1 MTYDVQRIDFLRFV
15 VLYVYGGFYVD
26 LDLINLKSL
35 DKLTYYNVFEG
46 DAYRYRPRGY
56 LYMIGRRQYWD
67 LNDSNI
73 NFSKAAL
80 KFPWQASETPE
91 AAFRTAFLVWTKLKD
106 KNGKEIYEG
115 DIIFGFYQKEI

>member
-1 MTYDVQRIDFLRFV
+1 
-15 VLYVYGGFYVD
+15 
-26 LDLINLKSL
+26 
-35 DKLTYYNVFEG
+35 
-46 DAYRYRPRGY
+46 
-56 LYMIGRRQYWD
+56 MIGRRQYWD

-106 KNGKEIYEG
+106 KNGKTPYDYTNSKKISIEQAGTASTFQRTINSSQQLSDSSTTPKSFEVFEKVLN
-115 DIIFGFYQKEI
+115 IFKGSDNQPLMDTNRP